1 MSDYAELAQAT
12 GFDRSRITRIMNL
25 RLLEP
30 GEQEAIL
37 REENFAWTRAKTF
50 DRFPGCF

>member
-1 MSDYAELAQAT
+1 MAFAILFEEWLKEGKVKDYAELAQVT

-30 GEQEAIL
+30 GVQEAVL
-37 REENFAWTRAKTF
+37 
-50 DRFPGCF
+50 G